1 MTLKRWLPTF
11 LASPLGGFL
20 AIEVVGSRVD
30 PASAAAGGLIAGAVI
45 GIGQWLALRPSGIGR
60 RWAAYTAG
68 AMAAG
73 TALAAA
79 VTGAGT
85 EIADLMVDGAITGAS
100 VGAAQSVLLGRAG
113 TARVAW
119 AAVTSATWALGWLVT
134 GTVSVDAEHGHHAFG
149 SSGALLVTVLTGL
162 ALRRI
167 LAAPGATRAAAPAAA
182 PIASLAPTA

>member
-1 MTLKRWLPTF
+1 MTLKRWLSTF
-11 LASPLGGFL
+11 LAFPLGGLL
-20 AIEVVGSRVD
+20 AIEAVGSRVD

-45 GIGQWLALRPSGIGR
+45 GIGQWLALRPSGIGP

-68 AMAAG
+68 AMAGG

-85 EIADLMVDGAITGAS
+85 EVADLTVDGAITGAA
-100 VGAAQSVLLGRAG
+100 VGAAQSALLRRAG
-113 TARVAW
+113 TAHVAW
-119 AAVTSATWALGWLVT
+119 AAVTAATWALGWLVT
-134 GTVSVDAEHGHHAFG
+134 GTVIVDAERGHHAFG

-167 LAAPGATRAAAPAAA
+167 LAAPRTTHPAPPA
-182 PIASLAPTA
+182 PSA